1 MLPQSHAQQVDCL
14 QKLNQILGFRGKAKK
29 GEEAEKMH
37 EVCLR
42 TKSAKFS
49 TARHAIYTFN
59 IAHIA
64 SVSLDPVSKQILAK
78 LGDSG
83 IPPYLGIWRIFGV
96 LPEKYGELCSSRG
109 RDCNVAIIKSQRSA
123 GAPFIAASN

>member
-1 MLPQSHAQQVDCL
+1 
-14 QKLNQILGFRGKAKK
+14 
-29 GEEAEKMH
+29 MH

-96 LPEKYGELCSSRG
+96 LPEKYGELCSSAAGAWG

>member
-1 MLPQSHAQQVDCL
+1 
-14 QKLNQILGFRGKAKK
+14 
-29 GEEAEKMH
+29 MH

-59 IAHIA
+59 SAHIA

-78 LGDSG
+78 LGILESRLILASG
-83 IPPYLGIWRIFGV
+83 EYLAFCPKNMENCAAQQQGQG
-96 LPEKYGELCSSRG
+96 LQRG
-109 RDCNVAIIKSQRSA
+109 HY
-123 GAPFIAASN
+123 

>member
-1 MLPQSHAQQVDCL
+1 
-14 QKLNQILGFRGKAKK
+14 
-29 GEEAEKMH
+29 MH

-96 LPEKYGELCSSRG
+96 LPEKYGELCSRSRG
-109 RDCNVAIIKSQRSA
+109 KDCNVAIIKSQRSA

>member
-1 MLPQSHAQQVDCL
+1 
-14 QKLNQILGFRGKAKK
+14 
-29 GEEAEKMH
+29 MH

-42 TKSAKFS
+42 TKSAKIS

-64 SVSLDPVSKQILAK
+64 SVSLDPVSEQIRAK

-96 LPEKYGELCSSRG
+96 LPEKYGELCRS